1 MLQQIHSRGHG
12 SGHRRVRA
20 ARCAHWHRRHS
31 DLAADRGDRGCGV
44 RRGGRRTAG
53 SLGVHTG
60 SRRRRVLGQDRQF
73 IIDCSSLTF
82 MTMTASALC
91 RRRARRAC
99 VHYGCAHAPH
109 PERADVRRHDRS
121 AAVPR
126 QHRRDERA
134 GHSVGGWMLG
144 AALFFPMFALRGMG
158 AGDVK
163 LLAAV
168 GAWLGPL
175 PVVSVA
181 LITAIAG
188 GVAAPG
194 RVAGARLSPYRADE
208 PVGAPDAL
216 AHQRN
221 PAAARHHARGRTR
234 PAAGVCVSD
243 RDWDGDNAMAQ
254 ILKTPCARWRSE
266 DGAQLVE
273 FALVL
278 PMLLL
283 VVLGIAEF
291 GFIFQRYEVVT
302 NAAREGA
309 RIASLPGYSNAD
321 VQARVAA
328 YVTAGR
334 VPTTGTNPVIAVT
347 DVSIPTTPGGPVLT
361 AQAGDGDLH
370 CTHTCS

>member
-1 MLQQIHSRGHG
+1 
-12 SGHRRVRA
+12 
-20 ARCAHWHRRHS
+20 
-31 DLAADRGDRGCGV
+31 
-44 RRGGRRTAG
+44 
-53 SLGVHTG
+53 
-60 SRRRRVLGQDRQF
+60 
-73 IIDCSSLTF
+73 
-82 MTMTASALC
+82 MTMTAQHSVVVALV
-91 RRRARRAC
+91 ALASIT
-99 VHYGCAHAPH
+99 
-109 PERADVRRHDRS
+109 DVRTRRIPNVLTFGATI
-121 AAVPR
+121 AALLFHVST
-126 QHRRDERA
+126 
-134 GHSVGGWMLG
+134 GGTSGLTTSVGGWMLG
-144 AALFFPMFALRGMG
+144 AALFFPVFALRGMG

-175 PVVSVA
+175 PVVWVA
-181 LITAIAG
+181 LVTHDRRRG
-188 GVAAPG
+188 RRPG
-194 RVAGARLSPYRADE
+194 RVTGARVPPYRGDE
-208 PVGAPDAL
+208 LVDASDAL

-221 PAAARHHARGRTR
+221 PAAARRHPRGWAR
-234 PAAGVCVSD
+234 PATGVCSAD
-243 RDWDGDNAMAQ
+243 CDWDGDNTMAQ

-361 AQAGDGDLH
+361 AKRVTVTYLH
-370 CTHTCS
+370 TYMFLTGIGSWFGATYATVPLTAVSEMRTEIATGL